1 VTAAIAYLDSSAL
14 VKLVFAESESAAL
27 SRFLIEWRSRAS
39 SVLARTEVARVARR
53 VGASD
58 EARTRAADVLE
69 HIALIALDDGI
80 VTRAGEVEPPAL
92 CTLDAIHLATALSLG
107 DDLGGMVTYD
117 RRLADAARRAGLT
130 VWSPR

>member
-92 CTLDAIHLATALSLG
+92 CTLDAIHLATALALG
-107 DDLGGMVTYD
+107 DDLGGIVTYD

>member
-1 VTAAIAYLDSSAL
+1 MIAAVAYLDSSAL

-27 SRFLIEWRSRAS
+27 SRFLVEWRDRAS
-39 SVLARTEVARVARR
+39 SVLARTEVARVAKR
-53 VGASD
+53 VGASGK
-58 EARTRAADVLE
+58 ARTRAADVLE

-80 VTRAGEVEPPAL
+80 VARAGEVEPPAL
-92 CTLDAIHLATALSLG
+92 RTLDAIHLATALSLG
-107 DDLGGMVTYD
+107 GDLGGIVTYD

>member
-1 VTAAIAYLDSSAL
+1 VNAAVAYLDSSAL

-27 SRFLIEWRSRAS
+27 RGFLAEWRRRAS
-39 SVLARTEVARVARR
+39 SVLARTEVARVANRLH
-53 VGASD
+53 ASD
-58 EARTRAADVLE
+58 DARARAEAVLE
-69 HIALIALDDGI
+69 HISLVGLDDAI
-80 VTRAGEVEPPAL
+80 LKRAGEVEPETL
-92 CTLDAIHLATALSLG
+92 RTLDAIHLATALSLG

>member
-1 VTAAIAYLDSSAL
+1 MIAALAYLDSSAL

-27 SRFLIEWRSRAS
+27 SRFLVEWRNRAS
-39 SVLARTEVARVARR
+39 SVLARTEVARVAKR
-53 VGASD
+53 VGASA

-80 VTRAGEVEPPAL
+80 VTRAGEVEPLAL
-92 CTLDAIHLATALSLG
+92 RTLDAIHLATALSLG
-107 DDLGGMVTYD
+107 DDLGGLVTYD